1 MDAATDN
8 SYHANESYKHHFE
21 FTFNVLS
28 CKSMRDLA
36 NGAEQEQDPRQCT
49 ALLV

>member
-1 MDAATDN
+1 MDIATDN

-21 FTFNVLS
+21 FAFNVLS
-28 CKSMRDLA
+28 CKSMRGLA
-36 NGAEQEQDPRQCT
+36 NRVEQEQDPRRDR